1 MDTDAVQAFVKQY
14 MDWLMAGAGLLLIAG
29 AVMDWDCLCNP
40 QGTPYAWQYGGSRGM
55 RRLIFT
61 ALGAVLL
68 LAGGWLIL
76 KK

>member
-1 MDTDAVQAFVKQY
+1 MATDTIQVFVKQY
-14 MDWLMAGAGLLLIAG
+14 MDWIMAAAGVLLIIG
-29 AVMDWDCLCNP
+29 SLMDWEWLCNP
-40 QGTPYAWQYGGSRGM
+40 QGAPYAWQYGGSRGM
-55 RRLIFT
+55 RRLIFI